1 MKQSQFEFDE
11 NERAQLAHARKARPR
26 PASKLLLYVN
36 RIRELGLQKRFSYAA
51 LSEKISAEGG
61 PAVDRLTLRRFVEQ
75 NLPDVFLFRSK
86 FKFNRNPQPFK
97 ENTHENQ

>member
-36 RIRELGLQKRFSYAA
+36 RIRELGMQKRFSYAA

-75 NLPDVFLFRSK
+75 KLPDVFLFRSR
-86 FKFNRNPQPFK
+86 FEFNRNPQPFK
-97 ENTHENQ
+97 ENTNEKQ